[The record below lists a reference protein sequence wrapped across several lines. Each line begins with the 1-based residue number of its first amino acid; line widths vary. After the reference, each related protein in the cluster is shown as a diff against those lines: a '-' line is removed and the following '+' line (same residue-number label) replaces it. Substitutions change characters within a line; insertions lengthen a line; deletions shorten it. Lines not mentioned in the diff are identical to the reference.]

1 MDQLFLHEA
10 YVPQNLF
17 LYGEII
23 PYKYVFIIYKNGNIN
38 LYSYIY
44 NIGDNTELISQIF
57 IVQNN
62 HYSERKYLIK
72 LINVVKF
79 IFIGNYSLNALKEY
93 EKNIHFICILIK
105 KIKSNTSLVNYYIK
119 EINKLKEKSNTIND
133 EIKNDLNDEIKNDLS
148 DEIKNDLNDEI
159 KNDLNDEIKNDLNDE
174 IKNDLNNDF
183 KKLIKDQKLALQQS
197 TEHIVKLE
205 YDFENLIKYQNLI
218 IKQKDDY
225 IINLENDF
233 ENLIKYQNLTIQQK
247 VENNFDKL
255 IKSHD
260 LNNQLR
266 NEIIVTLENKLKNSN
281 EEIMKIKLLLE
292 LKINENIHLNNN
304 LKKKD
309 IKITELNNHKINNSE
324 KQLKE
329 RMNKLFL
336 ENNDHKNKIKK
347 YNLENIELKKNIDKP
362 YLEITRIYKSYK
374 NNVVSLKISL
384 IVNLFLIFIIL
395 YLCYC
400 INN

>member
-23 PYKYVFIIYKNGNIN
+23 PYKYVFIIYKNGDIN

-44 NIGDNTELISQIF
+44 NIVDNTELISQIF

-62 HYSERKYLIK
+62 HYSKRKYLIK
-72 LINVVKF
+72 LINLVKF

-148 DEIKNDLNDEI
+148 DEIKTDLNDEI
-159 KNDLNDEIKNDLNDE
+159 KNN
-174 IKNDLNNDF
+174 LNNDF

-218 IKQKDDY
+218 IKQKDEY

-255 IKSHD
+255 IKSHN
-260 LNNQLR
+260 LKNQLKDE
-266 NEIIVTLENKLKNSN
+266 NIVTLENKLKNSN

-362 YLEITRIYKSYK
+362 YLEITRIYRSFK
-374 NNVVSLKISL
+374 NYLVALKISL

>member
-119 EINKLKEKSNTIND
+119 EINKLKEKSNI
-133 EIKNDLNDEIKNDLS
+133 I
-148 DEIKNDLNDEI
+148 NDEI

-362 YLEITRIYKSYK
+362 YLEITRIYKSFK
-374 NNVVSLKISL
+374 NYVVSLKISL

>member
-119 EINKLKEKSNTIND
+119 EINKLKEKSNTI
-133 EIKNDLNDEIKNDLS
+133 
-148 DEIKNDLNDEI
+148 
-159 KNDLNDEIKNDLNDE
+159 NDE